1 MAVDF
6 EPEHLLGVLVE
17 ESVEFVL
24 VGGYAALVHGATRP
38 TQDVDVTPATD
49 EGNLTRPVR
58 ALKRLDARI
67 RTDAVPDGLP
77 FDTSPAALRGV
88 LMLNLTTKFGD
99 LDLTFTP
106 SGTAGYPDLS
116 EHAERAKD
124 LQALTELH
132 QLLALGKNTE
142 HRPGRE

>member
-1 MAVDF
+1 MRRSAGGCGAVRTCSR
-6 EPEHLLGVLVE
+6 LRGN
-17 ESVEFVL
+17 
-24 VGGYAALVHGATRP
+24 HGCGLRAGTSARR
-38 TQDVDVTPATD
+38 A
-49 EGNLTRPVR
+49 EGNLTRLVR

-116 EHAERAKD
+116 ERAEQR
-124 LQALTELH
+124 QI
-132 QLLALGKNTE
+132 
-142 HRPGRE
+142 GR